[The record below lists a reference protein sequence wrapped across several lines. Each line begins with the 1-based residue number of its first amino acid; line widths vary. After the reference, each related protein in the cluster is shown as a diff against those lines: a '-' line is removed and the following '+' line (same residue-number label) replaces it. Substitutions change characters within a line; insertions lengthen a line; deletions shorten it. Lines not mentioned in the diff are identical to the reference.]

1 MQLLCFLKGG
11 LKDSNTNP
19 FSPVIGLGLKDN
31 KQDIAIYEKGQN
43 NRGIY
48 QNLHPLFGL
57 LGKTIPGCIS

>member
-31 KQDIAIYEKGQN
+31 KQDIVIYEKGQN

-48 QNLHPLFGL
+48 QNLLSGL